1 MRTLTI
7 AYFTL
12 GKNIVIYSLR
22 GYNGIRKLDF
32 RWQGGTDMLGR
43 PALGYQNY
51 EEVITENIFYID
63 KTGFI
68 REWWENGD
76 KVTLITRPRRFGK
89 TLNMSMVECFFSNQ
103 YAGRGGLFE
112 GKAVWSDE
120 KYRQLQGTFPV
131 IFLSFASI
139 KATTYEKMEYKVTE
153 VIARLYEQHR
163 YLLEGSLLSENE
175 KKYYEQ
181 IRPRM
186 SDEVASGA
194 VNAMSDFCTV
204 IMARMS
210 SSCWMSTTLRCRRHG
225 CRDTGMETTAFFRGL
240 FNATFKTNSYLYRG
254 IITGIT
260 RISKESIFSDLN
272 NLKVVTT
279 TSDEYASC
287 FGFLEEEVFAALDDK
302 GLGNEKQNVK
312 KWYDGFCFGA
322 HRDIYNPW
330 SILSFIGNNAKYDA
344 YWSNTSGNGLVSALI
359 QKGDTGI
366 KQTMEDL
373 LRGESFE
380 TKLDEQIVFSQLDDD
395 AQAVWSLLVATG
407 YLKVMGLRIIE
418 AGAAEDCDEEKDV
431 WYTLAVTNFEVRK
444 MLRKMVRGWFDG
456 NAGTAYNDFVKA
468 LLLDDKKYMNRY
480 MNKVALATFSHFDT
494 GNRSSEYAEPERFYH
509 GFVLGLMVELSGRY
523 AMTSNRESGFGRYD
537 VMLEPLKENDDAIIM
552 EFKVHDP
559 EDEKTLDET
568 VQNALEQI
576 EEKRYSAS
584 LEAKGIAPER
594 IRKYGFAF
602 RGKECRIG

>member
-1 MRTLTI
+1 
-7 AYFTL
+7 
-12 GKNIVIYSLR
+12 
-22 GYNGIRKLDF
+22 
-32 RWQGGTDMLGR
+32 
-43 PALGYQNY
+43 
-51 EEVITENIFYID
+51 
-63 KTGFI
+63 
-68 REWWENGD
+68 
-76 KVTLITRPRRFGK
+76 
-89 TLNMSMVECFFSNQ
+89 
-103 YAGRGGLFE
+103 
-112 GKAVWSDE
+112 
-120 KYRQLQGTFPV
+120 
-131 IFLSFASI
+131 
-139 KATTYEKMEYKVTE
+139 
-153 VIARLYEQHR
+153 
-163 YLLEGSLLSENE
+163 
-175 KKYYEQ
+175 
-181 IRPRM
+181 
-186 SDEVASGA
+186 
-194 VNAMSDFCTV
+194 
-204 IMARMS
+204 
-210 SSCWMSTTLRCRRHG
+210 
-225 CRDTGMETTAFFRGL
+225 
-240 FNATFKTNSYLYRG
+240 
-254 IITGIT
+254 
-260 RISKESIFSDLN
+260 
-272 NLKVVTT
+272 
-279 TSDEYASC
+279 
-287 FGFLEEEVFAALDDK
+287 
-302 GLGNEKQNVK
+302 
-312 KWYDGFCFGA
+312 
-322 HRDIYNPW
+322 
-330 SILSFIGNNAKYDA
+330 
-344 YWSNTSGNGLVSALI
+344 
-359 QKGDTGI
+359 
-366 KQTMEDL
+366 MEDL